1 MDSLT
6 VTSSM
11 LPQYLGS
18 IHATPKVEGAETH
31 PHPVALH
38 NMEPAIGSF
47 VPWTDGSVSINSS
60 DPFVL
65 KSEPESQTGDVI
77 VSGPLVDGGRNDTD
91 AMFSSSFS
99 TGSEL
104 GPRFTDLEYCQSI
117 GNSAELAPS
126 GVGVATPTQP
136 TPSSTYIPAVTAAAS
151 LTSKGQPRSDLPLPP
166 KKPLSP
172 YMRFSKGVCLI

>member
-18 IHATPKVEGAETH
+18 IHATPKAEGADH

-47 VPWTDGSVSINSS
+47 VPWTDGSVQINS

-65 KSEPESQTGDVI
+65 KSDPESQTGDVA
-77 VSGPLVDGGRNDTD
+77 VSGPLVDGGRNETE

-99 TGSEL
+99 TGSEH

-117 GNSAELAPS
+117 GTSAELVPS
-126 GVGVATPTQP
+126 GVGVTTPTQP
-136 TPSSTYIPAVTAAAS
+136 TPASAYVPAVTATAS

>member
-18 IHATPKVEGAETH
+18 IHATPKTEGADH

-47 VPWTDGSVSINSS
+47 VPWTDGSVQIKS

-65 KSEPESQTGDVI
+65 KLDPESQTGDVA
-77 VSGPLVDGGRNDTD
+77 VSGPLVDGGRSETE

-117 GNSAELAPS
+117 GTSAELVPS
-126 GVGVATPTQP
+126 GVGVTTPTQP
-136 TPSSTYIPAVTAAAS
+136 TPSSTYVPAVTATAS